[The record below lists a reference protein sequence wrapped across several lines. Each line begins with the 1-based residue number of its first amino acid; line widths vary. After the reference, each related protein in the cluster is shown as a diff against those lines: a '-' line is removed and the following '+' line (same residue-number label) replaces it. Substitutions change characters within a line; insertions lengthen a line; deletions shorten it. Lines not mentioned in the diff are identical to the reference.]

1 MKKFQYIYSEG
12 DHKWGIIAR
21 DPEKP
26 NYLIDT
32 NEYVIVKNEKLIL
45 TDPGGIEIFPSVLSS
60 LSTEANPV
68 NIEYIFASHQDPDI
82 ISSLTLWLDIDPKIK
97 CFTSYLWSTF
107 LPHFGGNNET
117 FTIIPDSGMQ
127 FSFHG
132 LDLEFVPAHYLHSS
146 GNFHLYDKNAK
157 IYFSGDVGAA
167 LLPENELTESGIFV
181 KDFDRHINYCKGF
194 HQRWMGSNEAK
205 NDWCNR
211 VSQLRIDLLCP
222 QHGLIFKEKDVERFI
237 NWFSELKVGI
247 LKT

>member
-21 DPEKP
+21 DPKKP
-26 NYLIDT
+26 SYLIDT
-32 NEYVIVKNEKLIL
+32 NEYVLCKNEKLIV
-45 TDPGGIEIFPSVLSS
+45 TDPGGIEIFPAVLSS
-60 LSTEANPV
+60 LSTEVNPI

-97 CFTSYLWSTF
+97 CFTSVLWSTF

-117 FTIIPDSGMQ
+117 FAIIPDNGID

-146 GNFHLYDKNAK
+146 GNFHLYDKKAK

-167 LLPENELTESGIFV
+167 LLPPDLLSESEIYV
-181 KDFDRHINYCKGF
+181 NDFDSHIKYCKGF
-194 HQRWMGSNEAK
+194 HERWMGSNEAK
-205 NDWCNR
+205 NDWCSR
-211 VSQLRIDLLCP
+211 VSQLNIDQFCP
-222 QHGLIFKEKDVERFI
+222 QHGLIFKGKDVERFI
-237 NWFSELKVGI
+237 NWFAELKVGI
-247 LKT
+247 LKS